1 MNDRIAATIA
11 ATGPATDAVRAF
23 ITNAV
28 RAFIV
33 ENCLLGQDPGFDNA
47 ESLLESGMVDST
59 GIMAIVAFLEERF
72 GIDVEDAEL
81 VADNLDS
88 VARIAAYVARK
99 RTSDG
104 ACGPM
109 AGQGLHTDHS
119 QPVHSN

>member
-23 ITNAV
+23 I
-28 RAFIV
+28 V
-33 ENCLLGQDPGFDNA
+33 EHCLLGQDSGFENA

-99 RTSDG
+99 RSSDG
-104 ACGPM
+104 ACVPM
-109 AGQGLHTDHS
+109 AGHDLHTDHS
-119 QPVHSN
+119 QAVHSN